1 MFFFSYSTL
10 LFSFFSDV
18 PFFSSSMLS
27 FYYLVVRLPSLC
39 HHFSPP
45 PPPPLPNPP
54 NAHMSI
60 SPARKVLIAQL
71 QTARAGP
78 AGGAPMLDGSC
89 SPHAVLERVW
99 VQGHLRTVSAG
110 LHSVDDGTGQLLFHL
125 ANPDD
130 DGDEGVEA
138 DTETLSGYAQVCG
151 AVDFGTSDVRV
162 AADACVALE
171 GDAAAR
177 AEACWPAEV
186 ADFQARFV
194 FTS

>member
-1 MFFFSYSTL
+1 MHIAMRGQLLVAADISKRGEKKTL
-10 LFSFFSDV
+10 FLKQKRYTCDTI
-18 PFFSSSMLS
+18 SS
-27 FYYLVVRLPSLC
+27 PIP
-39 HHFSPP
+39 HH
-45 PPPPLPNPP
+45 PPLTPQTN
-54 NAHMSI
+54 MSI
-60 SPARKVLIAQL
+60 SPARKVLVAQL
-71 QTARAGP
+71 HTARAGP

-99 VQGHLRTVSAG
+99 VQGHLRTVSPG
-110 LHSVDDGTGQLLFHL
+110 LHCVDDGTGQLLFHL
-125 ANPDD
+125 ANPEE
-130 DGDEGVEA
+130 GEEGVEGA
-138 DTETLSGYAQVCG
+138 DEQTLSGYAQVCG